1 MRLAV
6 LGRSEVLIAAA
17 RAAMSAGHQIVLV
30 GTCKAEQY
38 YAADEKDFER
48 LASEAGAPYF
58 CDPAINEPRIVQ
70 QITNSGAEIAI
81 SWNWRT
87 RIGAA
92 AIAALRHGILNA
104 HAGDLPRYRGNAC
117 PNWAILRGE
126 SEIGLCVH
134 AMIPDE
140 IDAGDVLVREKMP
153 ISEDTYIEDVY
164 AWICS
169 RVPAMFAKALNDI
182 AAGTDKREPQSDDS
196 THWLRCYPRRPE
208 DGLIDWGNDAETI
221 HRLVRASS
229 RPMAGAYTSLEGS
242 RVIIWRASIDR
253 HPGPFAAVPGQV
265 LYGVGGDPVVACG
278 DGVLRLTEVEVE
290 GTTDGRARI
299 LKSLRQRLG

>member
-17 RAAMSAGHQIVLV
+17 QAAMQAGHQVVLV

-38 YAADEKDFER
+38 YAADESDFER
-48 LASEAGAPYF
+48 LAKEAGAPF
-58 CDPAINEPRIVQ
+58 FNDAAINSPQNLQRLRE
-70 QITNSGAEIAI
+70 SGAELAI

-92 AIAALRHGILNA
+92 AIASFPNGILNA

-126 SEIGLCVH
+126 SDIGLCVH
-134 AMIPDE
+134 AMIADE
-140 IDAGDVLVREKMP
+140 FDAGDVLVREKMP
-153 ISEDTYIEDVY
+153 IGTDTYIEDVY
-164 AWICS
+164 VWIRA
-169 RVPAMFAKALNDI
+169 RVPGMFLEAVNGI
-182 AAGTDKREPQSDDS
+182 AAGTARRDPQSGDPAD
-196 THWLRCYPRRPE
+196 WLRCYPRRPE
-208 DGLIDWGNDAETI
+208 DGLIDWRASPETV

-229 RPMAGAYTSLEGS
+229 RPLAGAYTSLDGN
-242 RVIIWRASIDR
+242 RVVIWRAAIDR
-253 HPGPFAAVPGQV
+253 HPGPFAAVPGQI
-265 LYGVGGDPVVACG
+265 LYGANGDPVVACG
-278 DGVLRLTEVEVE
+278 DGVLRLTDIEVE
-290 GTTDGRARI
+290 GAADGKLRI